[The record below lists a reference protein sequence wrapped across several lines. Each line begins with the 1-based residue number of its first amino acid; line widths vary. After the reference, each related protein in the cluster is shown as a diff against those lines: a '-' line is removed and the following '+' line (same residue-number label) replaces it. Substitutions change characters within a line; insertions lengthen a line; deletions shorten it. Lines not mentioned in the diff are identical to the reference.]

1 MTAALIDPTTH
12 KDWMMP
18 HSFQWYAGLG
28 SLTGKYAYPWNSTI
42 TGPDAEQIFAQEV
55 AGMVPGKKVL
65 DVGCGHGDFTVGW
78 SPVVQRIVG
87 LDVTADFIHTAN
99 STAPANVSFVTANTK
114 IRLPFEQNEF
124 DCAYNRKGPTSAYP
138 ELTRIIRKGGQL
150 IALHPGDRLSPELS
164 ILFPGLYGP
173 RQEGTPVLDKIK
185 QRLDASGFAEA
196 EIETVLSTQYLH
208 GPIDLVRLR
217 CFGQT
222 SAVHEMVMESSLP
235 EISRIFAQHQTVHG
249 LPTTVEYYIVRA
261 TV

>member
-1 MTAALIDPTTH
+1 
-12 KDWMMP
+12 MP

-55 AGMVPGKKVL
+55 AGLVPGKKVL
-65 DVGCGHGDFTVGW
+65 DIGCGHGGFTIQW
-78 SPVVQRIVG
+78 SPVVQHIVG
-87 LDVTADFIHTAN
+87 LDITADFIHTAS
-99 STAPANVSFVTANTK
+99 STALANVSFVTANTK
-114 IRLPFEQNEF
+114 HRLPFEQNEF

-138 ELTRIIRKGGQL
+138 ELTRIIKKGGQL

-164 ILFPGLYGP
+164 DLFPGLFGP

-185 QRLDASGFAEA
+185 RQLDAGGFAAA
-196 EIETVLSTQYLH
+196 EIETVVSTQYLH
-208 GPIDLVRLR
+208 EPMDIVRLR

-222 SAVHEMVMESSLP
+222 SAVHEMVMEHSLP
-235 EISRIFAQHQTVHG
+235 EIGRIFARHQTAQG
-249 LPTTVEYYIVRA
+249 LLTTVEHYIVRA